1 MMRWCIVCFFA
12 LLVVSCTTRHV
23 TPSRASRRAID
34 TLFQQQVLLM
44 QPQMDS
50 ICKQVRDSVYAV
62 AVDSFLQERQAEMN
76 QLVK

>member
-1 MMRWCIVCFFA
+1 MMRWGIVCIVTLLFA
-12 LLVVSCTTRHV
+12 SCTTRHV

-34 TLFQQQVLLM
+34 TMFQQQVLLM

-50 ICKQVRDSVYAV
+50 ICKHVRDSVYAV
-62 AVDSFLQERQAEMN
+62 AVDSFLQERQAEMI

>member
-1 MMRWCIVCFFA
+1 MIRWCTVCILA

-23 TPSRASRRAID
+23 TPTRASRRAID

-44 QPQMDS
+44 QPQVDS
-50 ICKQVRDSVYAV
+50 LCKHVKDSVYTV